1 MQYTHLT
8 TEERITIQV
17 LRVQGKSLRH
27 IAKALDRPPSTI
39 VREVRRNNY
48 GSRYLAHHAKEQAL
62 SRVKN
67 IFRYPRIRD
76 EHVRAYVVEKLK
88 SGWSPEQIAG
98 RIKIDCPGKRV
109 SHEAIYQFV
118 YRRYFQ
124 GEEDLRPC
132 LKRRHQ
138 RRQRKGGRSVR
149 RLKRHESKP
158 WIDDRPSVV
167 ESRERF
173 GDWEGDTMVSS
184 ASPPVLATLAERK
197 SGLVRIRKT
206 ARATAREVSSAMIKV
221 FWRLSPELRH
231 TLTLDNGSEHSRSVE
246 RYGGVKIFFAHPYHS
261 WERGTNENTN
271 GLIRW
276 YLPKKTDFARISVTA
291 IQAIE
296 DGLNNRPTKR
306 LGGERH

>member
-1 MQYTHLT
+1 
-8 TEERITIQV
+8 
-17 LRVQGKSLRH
+17 
-27 IAKALDRPPSTI
+27 
-39 VREVRRNNY
+39 
-48 GSRYLAHHAKEQAL
+48 
-62 SRVKN
+62 
-67 IFRYPRIRD
+67 
-76 EHVRAYVVEKLK
+76 
-88 SGWSPEQIAG
+88 
-98 RIKIDCPGKRV
+98 
-109 SHEAIYQFV
+109 
-118 YRRYFQ
+118 
-124 GEEDLRPC
+124 
-132 LKRRHQ
+132 
-138 RRQRKGGRSVR
+138 VR

-206 ARATAREVSSAMIKV
+206 AHATAREVSSAMIKV

-231 TLTLDNGSEHSRSVE
+231 TLTLDNGSEHSRWRSVE

-276 YLPKKTDFARISVTA
+276 YLPKKTDFASPDYSA
-291 IQAIE
+291 HAGGC
-296 DGLNNRPTKR
+296 GLRY
-306 LGGERH
+306 

>member
-1 MQYTHLT
+1 MYAIHTFNHGG
-8 TEERITIQV
+8 EDHDV

-27 IAKALDRPPSTI
+27 IAKALDPPPSTI

-67 IFRYPRIRD
+67 IFRHPRIRD

-132 LKRRHQ
+132 LR
-138 RRQRKGGRSVR
+138 RRQQKLVQSSRCKTGPGKAVAGRPVASV
-149 RLKRHESKP
+149 
-158 WIDDRPSVV
+158 
-167 ESRERF
+167 
-173 GDWEGDTMVSS
+173 
-184 ASPPVLATLAERK
+184 A
-197 SGLVRIRKT
+197 
-206 ARATAREVSSAMIKV
+206 
-221 FWRLSPELRH
+221 
-231 TLTLDNGSEHSRSVE
+231 
-246 RYGGVKIFFAHPYHS
+246 
-261 WERGTNENTN
+261 
-271 GLIRW
+271 
-276 YLPKKTDFARISVTA
+276 
-291 IQAIE
+291 
-296 DGLNNRPTKR
+296 
-306 LGGERH
+306 